1 MKSMKKISRLKIMFL
16 GLLLLSSLVGCKPIS
31 WYKIENQVGKKAEKL
46 YNRTLKKHGNAT
58 MLCPEGNFALV
69 WYYDNQKIYLTT
81 VRWKKKSIKREFEC
95 DSALNIKNFNPDC
108 QPPLSLHWEFQSS
121 SVDAETDSVYTISA
135 FFDVDSLIS
144 RGSDCPVFNQ
154 LREHIV
160 TYKMWR

>member
-1 MKSMKKISRLKIMFL
+1 MESMEKISWFKVMFIC
-16 GLLLLSSLVGCKPIS
+16 LLLSSSLVGCKPIS
-31 WYKIENQVGKKAEKL
+31 WYKIENQVGKSADKL

-58 MLCPEGNFALV
+58 MLRPEGNFVLV
-69 WYYDNQKIYLTT
+69 WYYENQKIYLTT

-95 DSALNIKNFNPDC
+95 DSALNIKDFNKDC
-108 QPPLSLHWEFQSS
+108 LPPQSIHWYFQSS

-144 RGSDCPVFNQ
+144 KGSDCPVFNQ
-154 LREHIV
+154 LRDHLI